1 LFEFRLTVQQKEAE
15 YRFREVP
22 EMIQMQ
28 TILRAADNT
37 GAKELMCI
45 KVLGGSKRKYANIGD
60 VIVCSVKD
68 ATPGGVVKKGE
79 VVRAVVVR
87 SVKGVRRSD
96 GSYIRFDE
104 NAAVI
109 LRDDGSPR
117 GTRIFGPVAREL
129 REKDFMKIISLA
141 PEVI

>member
-1 LFEFRLTVQQKEAE
+1 
-15 YRFREVP
+15 
-22 EMIQMQ
+22 MQ

-68 ATPGGVVKKGE
+68 ATPGGVVKKGD

-87 SVKGVRRSD
+87 SVKGLRRSD

-104 NAAVI
+104 NAVVI

-129 REKDFMKIISLA
+129 RDKDYMKIISLA